1 MKQLLLLMCSVAL
14 MFATGCKNDETNP
27 TPPPATTGSDL
38 SAAGCAN
45 SYLVHGAG
53 AYSFD
58 ATVMGNGVSTEPF
71 AATKLSPSSAA
82 LLWQDAP
89 ALLSDVRLEEG
100 RVHFTAGEGQGNA
113 LIAVRD
119 ADGRIL
125 WSWHIWVTDY
135 DPSSQAPKLNG
146 LSWMTRNLGALSDD
160 YDETGSAK
168 GFVYQWGRKDPFPSG
183 AGWNDLN
190 DITVYD
196 ASGTAATDLFANEA
210 NFIYDEAAFGRRHA
224 LLGYYPAAGNRGAAS
239 VTWSFVG
246 GQASY
251 WTSTATQEQY
261 SYILNF
267 LAAYL
272 NPQSSSNRAAGCSV
286 RCVSETQGEP
296 DPEPSTGD
304 TFTLTTVTDATY
316 QGGTG
321 SDGSAAR
328 LPEGTHTLKSGATTG
343 TANPDYTWAREKKQD
358 GTIAYRKPVEGEI
371 TVLHTQKGYLI
382 EGTFVVGTEE
392 ENFAFTYEGEL
403 AFVDRTDPSGGA
415 PVIREPVNV
424 TFTSASATWEYTG
437 DESDRYTIRLQEGT
451 VEGGYL
457 AHGHQLTIDLLSKPL
472 SSKEEMVLAEGVY
485 SPSNDYV
492 SPMTFTQGSTFN
504 LMGYVYYY
512 GTYLQQV
519 ESLEETPLIGFAQE
533 GTIEVKRSGSQYEF
547 IVDVTTPE
555 GVSIKGTYPM
565 GDVNFIDN
573 APEKPAGD
581 WLSILHEDKTVL
593 FNPDD
598 ASECRVWTYTSY
610 FEGATEFEILVDN
623 NTTDEAFQLDVLAA
637 EGATSI
643 AGTYTTPKD
652 PDNPQAGEFIPGYQ
666 EFAVK
671 RGTWPYLY
679 YDFSAS
685 QYIGAPATEGTIE
698 ITELE
703 DGKVEIQYEMKDD
716 ADPKNTIRSVWSGTI
731 RKVN

>member
-1 MKQLLLLMCSVAL
+1 M
-14 MFATGCKNDETNP
+14 
-27 TPPPATTGSDL
+27 
-38 SAAGCAN
+38 
-45 SYLVHGAG
+45 
-53 AYSFD
+53 
-58 ATVMGNGVSTEPF
+58 
-71 AATKLSPSSAA
+71 
-82 LLWQDAP
+82 
-89 ALLSDVRLEEG
+89 
-100 RVHFTAGEGQGNA
+100 
-113 LIAVRD
+113 
-119 ADGRIL
+119 
-125 WSWHIWVTDY
+125 
-135 DPSSQAPKLNG
+135 
-146 LSWMTRNLGALSDD
+146 
-160 YDETGSAK
+160 
-168 GFVYQWGRKDPFPSG
+168 
-183 AGWNDLN
+183 
-190 DITVYD
+190 
-196 ASGTAATDLFANEA
+196 
-210 NFIYDEAAFGRRHA
+210 
-224 LLGYYPAAGNRGAAS
+224 
-239 VTWSFVG
+239 
-246 GQASY
+246 
-251 WTSTATQEQY
+251 
-261 SYILNF
+261 
-267 LAAYL
+267 
-272 NPQSSSNRAAGCSV
+272 
-286 RCVSETQGEP
+286 
-296 DPEPSTGD
+296 
-304 TFTLTTVTDATY
+304 
-316 QGGTG
+316 
-321 SDGSAAR
+321 
-328 LPEGTHTLKSGATTG
+328 
-343 TANPDYTWAREKKQD
+343 
-358 GTIAYRKPVEGEI
+358 
-371 TVLHTQKGYLI
+371 
-382 EGTFVVGTEE
+382 VGTEE

-437 DESDRYTIRLQEGT
+437 DESDRYTIRL
-451 VEGGYL
+451 
-457 AHGHQLTIDLLSKPL
+457 
-472 SSKEEMVLAEGVY
+472 
-485 SPSNDYV
+485 
-492 SPMTFTQGSTFN
+492 
-504 LMGYVYYY
+504 
-512 GTYLQQV
+512 
-519 ESLEETPLIGFAQE
+519 QE

-652 PDNPQAGEFIPGYQ
+652 PDNPQAGKFIPGYQ

>member
-1 MKQLLLLMCSVAL
+1 M
-14 MFATGCKNDETNP
+14 
-27 TPPPATTGSDL
+27 
-38 SAAGCAN
+38 
-45 SYLVHGAG
+45 
-53 AYSFD
+53 
-58 ATVMGNGVSTEPF
+58 
-71 AATKLSPSSAA
+71 
-82 LLWQDAP
+82 
-89 ALLSDVRLEEG
+89 
-100 RVHFTAGEGQGNA
+100 
-113 LIAVRD
+113 
-119 ADGRIL
+119 
-125 WSWHIWVTDY
+125 
-135 DPSSQAPKLNG
+135 
-146 LSWMTRNLGALSDD
+146 
-160 YDETGSAK
+160 
-168 GFVYQWGRKDPFPSG
+168 
-183 AGWNDLN
+183 
-190 DITVYD
+190 
-196 ASGTAATDLFANEA
+196 
-210 NFIYDEAAFGRRHA
+210 
-224 LLGYYPAAGNRGAAS
+224 
-239 VTWSFVG
+239 
-246 GQASY
+246 
-251 WTSTATQEQY
+251 
-261 SYILNF
+261 
-267 LAAYL
+267 
-272 NPQSSSNRAAGCSV
+272 
-286 RCVSETQGEP
+286 
-296 DPEPSTGD
+296 
-304 TFTLTTVTDATY
+304 
-316 QGGTG
+316 
-321 SDGSAAR
+321 
-328 LPEGTHTLKSGATTG
+328 
-343 TANPDYTWAREKKQD
+343 
-358 GTIAYRKPVEGEI
+358 
-371 TVLHTQKGYLI
+371 
-382 EGTFVVGTEE
+382 
-392 ENFAFTYEGEL
+392 
-403 AFVDRTDPSGGA
+403 
-415 PVIREPVNV
+415 
-424 TFTSASATWEYTG
+424 
-437 DESDRYTIRLQEGT
+437 
-451 VEGGYL
+451 
-457 AHGHQLTIDLLSKPL
+457 
-472 SSKEEMVLAEGVY
+472 LAEGVY

-533 GTIEVKRSGSQYEF
+533 GTIEVKRPGSQYEF

-581 WLSILHEDKTVL
+581 WLSILHGDKTVL